1 MDTQSV
7 YTTRT
12 FASNYTDTADSATQ
26 VRAQIEEFILSFR
39 LENNYVYR
47 LVAQLLSVIID
58 GILTVIVI
66 NFEKMPC

>member
-12 FASNYTDTADSATQ
+12 YTSNYADTADSATQ
-26 VRAQIEEFILSFR
+26 VKAQIEEFILSFR

-47 LVAQLLSVIID
+47 YRTCYLAY
-58 GILTVIVI
+58 
-66 NFEKMPC
+66 